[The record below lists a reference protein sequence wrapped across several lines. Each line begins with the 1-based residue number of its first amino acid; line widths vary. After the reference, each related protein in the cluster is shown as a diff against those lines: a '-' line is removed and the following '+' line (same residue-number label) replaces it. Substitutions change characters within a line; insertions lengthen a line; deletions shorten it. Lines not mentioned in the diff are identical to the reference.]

1 MKSKRIVTKSNKGAR
16 LPRYDFGGIA
26 QAMPE
31 LFSLISELS
40 NNNSIGTDPIKQ
52 PSNSGVNIESPEEAL
67 MKNDIAKVNA
77 DRTASNN
84 GWVKGLEIGGGLAQQ
99 LGSMLMSY
107 GSGASS
113 TETLG
118 GKTASTTGSAGF
130 MNKNFGKM
138 ATGGKV
144 GIPTPIEAEGDE
156 VMETPNGE
164 VQELNGPSHAE
175 GGIDMVVPSGTE
187 IFSKRI
193 KGPNGKSMADRKI
206 AREKQE
212 QKLEKLLKGNPSDK
226 ALKDTYGRTKQNNEK
241 QEKADMM
248 KMQFAK
254 MMSDMAQHFAFG
266 GTVEEFAIGG
276 PVYGPLEEE
285 DIPTFANNFG
295 QGWGAYTKNPLIDY
309 DKLDSRL
316 KNQPILD
323 NASLDTGIS
332 DSESFDEMSTRMNR
346 PYVGEENKGTPPKNS
361 WLDKLNLSDANL
373 GVTAGDMIG
382 MAGQLYSTF
391 KPMQNTKAN
400 RAGDTPNV
408 NAFKNYGKDAL
419 AKMDA
424 SKQYVNQVRD
434 NQLSDLELSKNS
446 AIKRGRNSAR
456 GVNTLRALD
465 LATDANAN
473 NSRNQIYNQF
483 AQAMQQIYG
492 QEAALENDQDA
503 KVMQGEYGRDLA
515 DRQDRDNYFSQMAE
529 DIATKGTGLQHIG
542 KNVNAIKER
551 NVTSNI
557 MDSLFPDFNMNAYSG
572 KMKKVVTNVASENSE
587 FLKTIPDKEVRDT
600 VIDKVAKRE
609 WYIGKDNKVY
619 SREDN
624 KEININKPK

>member
-1 MKSKRIVTKSNKGAR
+1 MKSKRIVKVTKAPKNVKLPKYEFGTYVEDPNSEIYQSQIGIAKAKMKAANNPWAKGLSMFGNLAMQYGTSMMSKGAGEGQGVSS
-16 LPRYDFGGIA
+16 GGFNWGNLL
-26 QAMPE
+26 Q
-31 LFSLISELS
+31 
-40 NNNSIGTDPIKQ
+40 Q
-52 PSNSGVNIESPEEAL
+52 GVGA
-67 MKNDIAKVNA
+67 AGAYANA
-77 DRTASNN
+77 NN
-84 GWVKGLEIGGGLAQQ
+84 G
-99 LGSMLMSY
+99 Y
-107 GSGASS
+107 
-113 TETLG
+113 
-118 GKTASTTGSAGF
+118 
-130 MNKNFGKM
+130 

-144 GIPTPIEAEGDE
+144 GVPTPIEAEGDE

-187 IFSKRI
+187 IFSKRV
-193 KGPNGKSMADRKI
+193 KGPDGKSMADRKI

-212 QKLEKLLKGNPSDK
+212 QKLEKLLKGNPTDK

-266 GTVEEFAIGG
+266 GTVEKFATGG
-276 PVYGPLEEE
+276 IAGQYPETQE
-285 DIPTFANNFG
+285 DYSKRMYDEWYNPQPSFVNNFG
-295 QGWGAYTKNPLIDY
+295 QPRNRFDTPENNAFLQKQTQGV
-309 DKLDSRL
+309 
-316 KNQPILD
+316 LD

-346 PYVGEENKGTPPKNS
+346 PYAGEENKGTPPANKDS
-361 WLDKLNLSDANL
+361 WMNKFSNGDL
-373 GVTAGDMIG
+373 GVTTGDMIG
-382 MAGQLYSTF
+382 LAGQLYSTF
-391 KPMQNTKAN
+391 KPMQNTRAN
-400 RAGDTPNV
+400 RAGDTPNI
-408 NAFKNYGKDAL
+408 NAFANYGKDAL
-419 AKMDA
+419 AKMDQ

-434 NQLSDLELSKNS
+434 NQLSDLELSRTS

-456 GVNTLRALD
+456 GVNTMRALD

-473 NSRNQIYNQF
+473 NSKSQIYNQF

-492 QEAALENDQDA
+492 QEATLHNDKDA
-503 KVMQGEYGRDLA
+503 HVMQGEQNKDLA

-551 NVTSNI
+551 NVTSNV
-557 MDSLFPDFNMNAYSG
+557 MDSLFPDFNMNAYTG

-619 SREDN
+619 LKEDN

>member
-16 LPRYDFGGIA
+16 LPRYNFGGIV

-40 NNNSIGTDPIKQ
+40 NNKSIGTDPIRQ

-113 TETLG
+113 TQTLG

-144 GIPTPIEAEGDE
+144 GISTPIEAEGDE

-193 KGPNGKSMADRKI
+193 KGLDGKSMADRKI

-212 QKLEKLLKGNPSDK
+212 QKLEKLLKVNPSDK

-254 MMSDMAQHFAFG
+254 MMSNMAQQFAFG
-266 GTVEEFAIGG
+266 GTVEEFSEGG
-276 PVYGPLEEE
+276 IAGQYPETQEEYSKRMYDE
-285 DIPTFANNFG
+285 WYSPDPTFINNFNTRAPIQSVNSLTPMG
-295 QGWGAYTKNPLIDY
+295 TTYEQSQDKEYNNFIDKYTKQNTTIDQ
-309 DKLDSRL
+309 DLPGTWAGRRL
-316 KNQPILD
+316 KEL
-323 NASLDTGIS
+323 AGMYTGMDTG
-332 DSESFDEMSTRMNR
+332 
-346 PYVGEENKGTPPKNS
+346 
-361 WLDKLNLSDANL
+361 
-373 GVTAGDMIG
+373 VTTGDITG
-382 MAGQLYSTF
+382 LAGQLYSTF

-434 NQLSDLELSKNS
+434 NQLNDLELSKNS

-483 AQAMQQIYG
+483 AQAMQQIYV

-529 DIATKGTGLQHIG
+529 DIATKGTELQHIG

-551 NVTSNI
+551 NVTSNV

-572 KMKKVVTNVASENSE
+572 KMKKV
-587 FLKTIPDKEVRDT
+587 VRDT

>member
-40 NNNSIGTDPIKQ
+40 NNNYIGTNPIKQ

-77 DRTASNN
+77 DRTTSNN
-84 GWVKGLEIGGGLAQQ
+84 DWVKGLEIGGGLAQQ

-118 GKTASTTGSAGF
+118 GKTASTIGSAGF
-130 MNKNFGKM
+130 INKNFGKM

-193 KGPNGKSMADRKI
+193 KGPDGKSMADRKI
-206 AREKQE
+206 TREKQE
-212 QKLEKLLKGNPSDK
+212 QKLEKLLKSNPSDK
-226 ALKDTYGRTKQNNEK
+226 ALKDTYVRTKQNNEK

-254 MMSDMAQHFAFG
+254 MMSDMVQQFAFG
-266 GTVEEFAIGG
+266 GTVEKFSGG
-276 PVYGPLEEE
+276 GVAGQYPETEGEYYERIISPV
-285 DIPTFANNFG
+285 PTFANNFG
-295 QGWGAYTKNPLIDY
+295 EGWSSYTKNPNINY
-309 DKLDSRL
+309 EAVNKYF
-316 KNQPILD
+316 D
-323 NASLDTGIS
+323 NLPTS
-332 DSESFDEMSTRMNR
+332 DDAHVSEVINR
-346 PYVGEENKGTPPKNS
+346 PYVGEENKSTPPKNS

-373 GVTAGDMIG
+373 GVTTGDMIG

-434 NQLSDLELSKNS
+434 NQLNDLELSKNS

-551 NVTSNI
+551 NVTSNV